1 MFVMKRMRNRKMT
14 MGERERVAQSG
25 ILQET
30 SDADA
35 REIVQRSSVLV
46 AKA

>member
-1 MFVMKRMRNRKMT
+1 MIM
-14 MGERERVAQSG
+14 EQRERVAQSG

-30 SDADA
+30 SDVDA
-35 REIVQRSSVLV
+35 REIAQRSCVLV